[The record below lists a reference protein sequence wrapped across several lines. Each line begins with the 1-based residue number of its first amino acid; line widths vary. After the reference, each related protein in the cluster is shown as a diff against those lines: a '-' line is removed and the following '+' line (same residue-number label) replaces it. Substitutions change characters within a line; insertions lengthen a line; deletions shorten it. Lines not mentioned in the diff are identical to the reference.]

1 VPEPLPVTPSRR
13 PSRPTPAD
21 LAAARDLT
29 IPDVAAPGLRIL
41 FVGINPGLY
50 SAATGYHFARPGN
63 RFWPALHRSG
73 FTPRQFRPG
82 EQEQLLPLGLGITNV
97 VARATARA
105 DELTTEELREGG
117 RALQAKAERLRPG
130 WLAVVGLTAYRKAF
144 DHPGA
149 VVGPQR
155 QTLAGAGLWVLPN
168 PSGLNASYQIDRLT
182 EEFGRLRAAASG

>member
-1 VPEPLPVTPSRR
+1 VPEPLPVTASRR

-29 IPDVAAPGLRIL
+29 IPDVAAPGLRVL

-73 FTPRQFRPG
+73 FTPRQFRPD
-82 EQEQLLPLGLGITNV
+82 EQEQLLPLGLGITNI

-117 RALQAKAERLRPG
+117 QALRAKAERLRPD

-144 DHPGA
+144 GQPGA
-149 VVGPQR
+149 VVGPQHEA
-155 QTLAGAGLWVLPN
+155 LAGTGLWVLPN
-168 PSGLNASYQIDRLT
+168 PSGLNASYQIGRLT
-182 EEFGRLRAAASG
+182 EEFGRLRTAASG